1 MPFDLWIAFAT
12 ASLALII
19 IPGPTV
25 LLVLSYALGQGRRVA
40 VASAVGVGLG
50 DVLAMTASL
59 LGLGALIMTSA
70 LAFTVIKWIGGA
82 YLLYLGVNMLRS
94 AGSAQ
99 MGDLMRTEDVSER
112 KVLSHAFIVTALN
125 PKSIGFFIA
134 FVPHFISPEAALA
147 PQFTV
152 MIATFSTLGFLNAL
166 CYALLAGSL
175 RNTIAKPR
183 ILRNLTRGGG
193 VALIAMSALTV
204 SLKRS

>member
-59 LGLGALIMTSA
+59 LGLGVLIMTSA

-99 MGDLMRTEDVSER
+99 MGSLMRTENVSER
-112 KVLSHAFIVTALN
+112 KVFSHAFIVTALN

-134 FVPHFISPEAALA
+134 FVPHFITAEAALA

-152 MIATFSTLGFLNAL
+152 MIATFASLGFLNAL

-175 RNTIAKPR
+175 RNTIATPR
-183 ILRNLTRGGG
+183 VLRNLTRGGG
-193 VALIAMSALTV
+193 LALITMSALTV